1 MSNLKNM
8 TGTELLLSFDNGQGK
23 TFELPNTTRIETT
36 SEGQLVYRYGHY
48 SANVSQGW
56 VEAQAVL
63 MLNKDLKT
71 KADNVISETLAL
83 FEAGFLG
90 ANHKTAVEKSPA
102 DKPVAKV
109 KTAITGH
116 YLTSDEMLDNYFKLV
131 EFEQVKAVFELLSS
145 LNDKKTKEELLKVI
159 SACKHLLVTS
169 EQLQAVQVL
178 QDKERGLILGK
189 NALETLGCSDIQ
201 YVSDTRLSALC
212 NYRNYD
218 DVLAQIKDLLV
229 YDPTA
234 DTSRGGSVT
243 IFFDVIE
250 G

>member
-1 MSNLKNM
+1 M
-8 TGTELLLSFDNGQGK
+8 TTFNSSRELLLSNAVGIGK
-23 TFELPNTTRIETT
+23 TDHISAIASLTDNVLTYDNESVAVSPQWIEAYALMSVHTKLTDLPKRKQIE
-36 SEGQLVYRYGHY
+36 QLVAY
-48 SANVSQGW
+48 SENRLCLTHKFD
-56 VEAQAVL
+56 AVPT
-63 MLNKDLKT
+63 T
-71 KADNVISETLAL
+71 KAI
-83 FEAGFLG
+83 
-90 ANHKTAVEKSPA
+90 
-102 DKPVAKV
+102 
-109 KTAITGH
+109 KTAIAGH
-116 YLTSDEMLDNYFKLV
+116 YLTSDEMLDNYFKLIS
-131 EFEQVKAVFELLSS
+131 FEQVKAVFELLSS

-178 QDKERGLILGK
+178 QDKERGLLLGK
-189 NALETLGCSDIQ
+189 NALETLGCSEVKFI
-201 YVSDTRLSALC
+201 SDTRLSALC
-212 NYRNYD
+212 SYRNYD

>member
-116 YLTSDEMLDNYFKLV
+116 YLTSDEMLDNYFKLTS
-131 EFEQVKAVFELLSS
+131 FEQVKAVFELLSS

-178 QDKERGLILGK
+178 QDKERGLLLGK
-189 NALETLGCSDIQ
+189 NALETLGCSEVKFI
-201 YVSDTRLSALC
+201 SDTRLSALC
-212 NYRNYD
+212 SYRNYD